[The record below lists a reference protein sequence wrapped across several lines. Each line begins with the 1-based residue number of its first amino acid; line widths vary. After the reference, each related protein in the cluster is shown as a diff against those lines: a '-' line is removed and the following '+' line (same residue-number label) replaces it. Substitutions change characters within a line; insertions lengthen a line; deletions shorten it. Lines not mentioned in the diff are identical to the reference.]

1 MDLLFGKRWF
11 SWQRMVCVAIT
22 VVLLYFIF
30 RQVDYHGLLTAL
42 RELKPLW
49 FVLAFAVY
57 GLAMILGGLRWH
69 LALHVTDTAM
79 HIGASCRLFLIGH
92 FFFVALFGAAGGDA
106 AKSAV
111 YARWYGF
118 DLARVIAA
126 APLDRA
132 LGVAGPMLL
141 MGLLLG
147 IAGATG
153 GFEPLRNLNFD
164 FPGTWILV
172 ASGAGFT
179 ALVAVVL
186 WRPRGESSWARAARA
201 FRSGGARMALTP
213 GIAVPGLL
221 YALGAQL
228 TLSAVLAFNVQ
239 AVTKTSIDWA
249 HAAWTFPVIT
259 LISCMPFTVAGAG
272 VREVAAL
279 ALLAP
284 YGVSAGECL
293 AASLLTFFHKVAW
306 AGLGAAVLWLEQAW
320 RLPRAGRAAVESVPR
335 AQQTISAIVPALNE
349 AEALPDTIRL
359 LKANSEITEIILA
372 DGGSRDRTVDI
383 ARELGCKTVISE
395 PGRGTQMRAGAEE
408 AHGDVLM
415 FVHADTWLPRNA
427 AHAALNCLRDP
438 VVVAG
443 GFWKVF
449 RNSPLL
455 LLGSRLKC
463 AVRLFAGRRIMGD
476 QCIFVR
482 REALNAIGGVP
493 DVPLM
498 EEFELCRRLRKVGR
512 LALADATVSTSA
524 RRFQKLGV
532 IRTYWRMWW
541 VTMLWRLGVHPSKL
555 REIYERR

>member
-1 MDLLFGKRWF
+1 
-11 SWQRMVCVAIT
+11 MVCVAIT
-22 VVLLYFIF
+22 VALLYFIF
-30 RQVDYHGLLTAL
+30 RRVDYHGLLAAL
-42 RELKPLW
+42 RELKLGW
-49 FVLAFAVY
+49 FVLAFSVY

-69 LALHVTDTAM
+69 LALRVTDTAM
-79 HIGASCRLFLIGH
+79 HMGASCRVFLIGH

-132 LGVAGPMLL
+132 LGVAGPTLL
-141 MGLLLG
+141 MGVLLG

-153 GFEPLRNLNFD
+153 GFEPIRNLNFD
-164 FPGTWILV
+164 WPGTWILV
-172 ASGAGFT
+172 ACGVGFA

-221 YALGAQL
+221 YALGAQFA
-228 TLSAVLAFNVQ
+228 LSAVLAFNVQ
-239 AVTKTSIDWA
+239 AITTTSIDWA
-249 HAAWTFPVIT
+249 QAAWTFPLIT

-279 ALLAP
+279 AFLAP
-284 YGVSAGECL
+284 YGVSAGECV
-293 AASLLTFFHKVAW
+293 AASLLTLFHKVAW
-306 AGLGAAVLWLEQAW
+306 AGMGAAVLWLEQAR
-320 RLPRAGRAAVESVPR
+320 RLRGTGLSSTPQR
-335 AQQTISAIVPALNE
+335 ISAIVPALNE
-349 AEALPDTIRL
+349 AEALPETIRR
-359 LKANSEITEIILA
+359 LKANPEIAEIILA
-372 DGGSRDRTVDI
+372 DGGSRDRTVEI
-383 ARELGCKTVISE
+383 AREFGCNVVVSA
-395 PGRGTQMRAGAEE
+395 PGRGTQMRAGAAASHSE
-408 AHGDVLM
+408 VLM
-415 FVHADTWLPRNA
+415 FVHADTWLPPNA

-449 RNSPLL
+449 RDSPLL

-463 AVRLFAGRRIMGD
+463 AVRLFVGRRIMGD

-482 REALNAIGGVP
+482 RVVLAAIGGVP

-524 RRFQKLGV
+524 RRFRRLGV
-532 IRTYWRMWW
+532 LRTYWRMWW
-541 VTMLWRLGVHPSKL
+541 VTTLWRFGVGPSKL